1 MDFDRGWDRAFDRLD
16 GNLRHFLEVENQ
28 GQLVAQLCEQGT
40 MDVLIFSLLGDFVL
54 GPLDDDRA
62 AAYPRQDIADACLE
76 WVSTLEYQRH
86 SSCIA
91 ANWITL
97 TFILRK
103 FLQGMQ
109 WSANGPQAAGYRLT
123 EFEQMVLTEIS
134 ERIPESSRGII
145 ATQMFLARLMIA
157 YNEVAAEPGD
167 HWDRLAPLINE
178 NTDLWLTA
186 PERMGSIIEC
196 ICWLVSRYWI
206 FAILIG
212 KRFPAFAHLELRKML
227 VRFRSYVKSDD
238 LPFDL
243 MGQRAGTVYGAYGHE
258 HSPGLEQYRWR
269 DDHDPGDVFSEWAE
283 AFCRVTAEIGT
294 IANLGERENMGR
306 ALRRYY
312 DSWLVELL
320 AVTHGKISVRDLA
333 GWPVAF
339 RLKFWEA
346 LDRVKTVRIPASMG
360 IVLQFRRSQRDV
372 FTPEEDA
379 ILGSFIRIAVSDN
392 VFGL

>member
-123 EFEQMVLTEIS
+123 EFEQMLNCY
-134 ERIPESSRGII
+134 
-145 ATQMFLARLMIA
+145 LLL
-157 YNEVAAEPGD
+157 
-167 HWDRLAPLINE
+167 HWQ
-178 NTDLWLTA
+178 
-186 PERMGSIIEC
+186 C
-196 ICWLVSRYWI
+196 
-206 FAILIG
+206 
-212 KRFPAFAHLELRKML
+212 
-227 VRFRSYVKSDD
+227 
-238 LPFDL
+238 
-243 MGQRAGTVYGAYGHE
+243 
-258 HSPGLEQYRWR
+258 
-269 DDHDPGDVFSEWAE
+269 
-283 AFCRVTAEIGT
+283 
-294 IANLGERENMGR
+294 
-306 ALRRYY
+306 
-312 DSWLVELL
+312 
-320 AVTHGKISVRDLA
+320 
-333 GWPVAF
+333 
-339 RLKFWEA
+339 
-346 LDRVKTVRIPASMG
+346 
-360 IVLQFRRSQRDV
+360 
-372 FTPEEDA
+372 
-379 ILGSFIRIAVSDN
+379 
-392 VFGL
+392 